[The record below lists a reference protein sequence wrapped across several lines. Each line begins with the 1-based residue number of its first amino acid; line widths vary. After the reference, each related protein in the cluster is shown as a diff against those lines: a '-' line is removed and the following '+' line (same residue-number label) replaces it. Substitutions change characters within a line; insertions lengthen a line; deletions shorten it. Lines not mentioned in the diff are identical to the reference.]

1 MKDNKKSLD
10 RLLDSEGLKT
20 ESLWDSK
27 ESAEHMRGLAK
38 MTKVKYDELIKQGF
52 DKHQAL
58 ELCKNVLSMSS

>member
-1 MKDNKKSLD
+1 MKDNKKAFD

-20 ESLWDSK
+20 VSIWDSQ
-27 ESAEHMRGLAK
+27 ETADHMIGLAK

-58 ELCKNVLSMSS
+58 ELCKNVLSMNT